1 MNLNGDSHMD
11 VTCKSCGTT
20 LKIPDEKL
28 PPNQAVSVTCPKCK
42 GKIRIEPSDRRL
54 APTKEAFEEAGPKYE
69 DEDDTGPLDLLEEGT
84 RLALVLDRDEA
95 NVTEITP
102 ALEEMSY
109 KPILPTS
116 INEAMG
122 KLRLHH
128 FDLIFLSD
136 GFDGQNLDRSP
147 ITHYLNH
154 LSMSVRRKTFLV
166 LLSQEFKTL
175 DNMRAFGE
183 SANLVVNPDDLSNLP
198 LILKKAISDNEKFYK
213 VFMDTIKEVGKE

>member
-1 MNLNGDSHMD
+1 MD

-54 APTKEAFEEAGPKYE
+54 VSANRKLVSAKEEFEEVGIEY
-69 DEDDTGPLDLLEEGT
+69 EDDTSPLEFFGEGT

-102 ALEEMSY
+102 ALEELSY

-116 INEAMG
+116 IGEAMG
-122 KLRLHH
+122 KLRLYH
-128 FDLIFLSD
+128 FDLILLSD
-136 GFDGQNLDRSP
+136 GFDGQNLERSP
-147 ITHYLNH
+147 ITNYLNH

-166 LLSQEFKTL
+166 LLSKEFKTM

-183 SANLVVNPDDLSNLP
+183 SANLVVNPDDLSSLP

-213 VFMDTIKEVGKE
+213 VFMDTIKEAGKD